1 MHDTS
6 HPTSRPAAHADARP
20 AGGPA
25 RTLRVAL
32 FAGMAAAAG
41 SRAVEI
47 AWEGGT
53 VAGLRRRLVAAH
65 PALADLLARSAVA
78 IDDAYAPDDAVV
90 PDGAGVAI
98 IPPVSGG

>member
-6 HPTSRPAAHADARP
+6 PPRAAA
-20 AGGPA
+20 AG
-25 RTLRVAL
+25 TLRVAL
-32 FAGMAAAAG
+32 FAGLAAAAG
-41 SRAVEI
+41 ARAVEV

-53 VAGLRRRLVAAH
+53 VAGLRRRLVVDH

-78 IDDAYAPDDAVV
+78 IDDAYAPEDAVI
-90 PDGAGVAI
+90 PAGGRVAI